1 MGAQISIPQQ
11 LDQSLPD
18 IVKIDINYPKIK
30 TVGIEGRELVTR
42 RIISMLN
49 VRFENAIVSGHEGE
63 EISAEDLAISEFK
76 SFIRDFDLTTEEII
90 KAYKLALKKELS
102 NSKGDII
109 NVYPNLD
116 LIQCG
121 EILSAYQR
129 YKMESLQHT
138 IGISKIKKYLEEQ
151 KEAKSPEELQK
162 ERQERFNNLVKL
174 VIEHD
179 GDFSNREFSIA
190 SFFYDDF
197 KDKMPEISKEEK
209 QRILI
214 AKQQIEINKEKKRE
228 NKLYLT
234 KKELKKA
241 DDLLSSGAFLPKGH
255 VIYNLAVLEIKKELV
270 INFILETYK
279 K

>member
-1 MGAQISIPQQ
+1 MEISIPQQ
-11 LDQSLPD
+11 LDKNLPE
-18 IVKIDINYPKIK
+18 IVRIEINYPKIK
-30 TVGIEGRELVTR
+30 AAGIEGRELVAR

-49 VRFENAIVSGHEGE
+49 VRFEKGSSVLEDGN
-63 EISAEDLAISEFK
+63 EISNEDLAISEFK
-76 SFIRDFDLTTEEII
+76 SFIRDYDLTTEEII
-90 KAYKLALKKELS
+90 KAYKLALRKELS
-102 NSKGDII
+102 NSKGEII

-121 EILSAYQR
+121 EILSSYLR
-129 YKMESLQHT
+129 YKRESVEHT
-138 IGISKIKKYLEEQ
+138 IGLSKIKKYLEEQ
-151 KEAKSPEELQK
+151 KETKTPEELQK
-162 ERQERFNNLVKL
+162 ERQERFNNLVKM
-174 VIEHD
+174 VIEHT

-228 NKLYLT
+228 KKLYLT

-241 DDLLSSGAFLPKGH
+241 DELLSSGGFFPKGH
-255 VIYNLAVLEIKKELV
+255 VINNLAVLEIKKELV
-270 INFILETYK
+270 INFILKTYK